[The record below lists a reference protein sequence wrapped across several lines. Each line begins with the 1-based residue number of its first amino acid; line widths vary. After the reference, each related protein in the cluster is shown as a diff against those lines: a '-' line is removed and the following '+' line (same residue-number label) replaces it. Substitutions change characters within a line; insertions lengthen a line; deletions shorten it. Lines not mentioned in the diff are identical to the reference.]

1 MEGVKA
7 KYGEAIGALE
17 PLKIKGHQSPP
28 QPLLLPLLLLLR
40 LLLKLPL
47 QPLPLPLKP
56 QLKKSELCLNKLELD
71 DITQTPNHPI
81 KADSNSEPH
90 RSKNGSSTP
99 SSLLPEKRSKHDP
112 KISV

>member
-1 MEGVKA
+1 MKSDL
-7 KYGEAIGALE
+7 I
-17 PLKIKGHQSPP
+17 PLAEEKSNQSPS
-28 QPLLLPLLLLLR
+28 QPLPLLSLLLLR

-47 QPLPLPLKP
+47 QPLLLPLKP
-56 QLKKSELCLNKLELD
+56 QLKKSGLVLNKSELVLNKLELD
-71 DITQTPNHPI
+71 NITQTPNHLI

-90 RSKNGSSTP
+90 KSMNGSSTP

>member
-1 MEGVKA
+1 
-7 KYGEAIGALE
+7 
-17 PLKIKGHQSPP
+17 
-28 QPLLLPLLLLLR
+28 
-40 LLLKLPL
+40 
-47 QPLPLPLKP
+47 LKP
-56 QLKKSELCLNKLELD
+56 QLKKSELVLNKSELVLNKLELD

-90 RSKNGSSTP
+90 KSKNGSSTP